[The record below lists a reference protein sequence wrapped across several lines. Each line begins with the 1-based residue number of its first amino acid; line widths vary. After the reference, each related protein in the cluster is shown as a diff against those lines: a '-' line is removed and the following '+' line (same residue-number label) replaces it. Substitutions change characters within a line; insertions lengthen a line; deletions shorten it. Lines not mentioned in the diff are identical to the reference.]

1 MEERPTIWMVAA
13 NISNKQSGQLT
24 RGGPPG
30 RGLGKLPTTPQ
41 GKNVSCYKIFTQKA
55 SQQAL
60 VNVVMNLWVP

>member
-1 MEERPTIWMVAA
+1 MEERLIIWMIAA
-13 NISNKQSGQLT
+13 NILNKQSGELT

-60 VNVVMNLWVP
+60 VNAVMKLRVP